1 MDRTAVSPV
10 DQGPEAGGPVVI
22 GANWYRFRVD
32 QRIRV
37 ARIESV
43 CFLWVVQGSGSVTTG
58 GRTHSLSTSTVL
70 RLPWGHDVDYEP
82 HGTTPLHIGTVH
94 LVPWH
99 SLAVAVEP
107 RVAFRADDPLLG
119 VPWRRGPAEPG
130 IAAELPSRS
139 VPGRSI
145 IGLASYCVERFLTGR
160 TEEPA
165 LRALGGLI
173 AEESGLE
180 PARETEPTATPVALQ
195 AMTEHILSRL
205 DQPLTVAEVARI
217 GDCSTATA
225 ERLFSR
231 YTGHSVVSW
240 TRHRRMQEA
249 AILLRTTGL
258 RVTEVARRVGF
269 SDPAYFSRV
278 FSAVHGTPPSRYTE
292 GQLRP

>member
-1 MDRTAVSPV
+1 MDRTTDHTNS
-10 DQGPEAGGPVVI
+10 AGGPVVV

-43 CFLWVVQGSGSVTTG
+43 CFLWVVQGSGSVSTG
-58 GRTHSLSTSTVL
+58 GRTHSLSASTVL

-99 SLAVAVEP
+99 SYAVAVEP
-107 RVAFRADDPLLG
+107 RVAFRAEDPLLG
-119 VPWRRGPAEPG
+119 VPWRRGPAGPE
-130 IAAELPSRS
+130 IATELSSRS
-139 VPGRSI
+139 GPGRSI
-145 IGLASYCVERFLTGR
+145 VGLATYCVERFLAAR

-165 LRALGGLI
+165 LRALGALI
-173 AEESGLE
+173 AEEDELE
-180 PARETEPTATPVALQ
+180 TGHATEPGGMPVALQ

-205 DQPLTVAEVARI
+205 DQTLTVAEVATV
-217 GDCSTATA
+217 GECSTATA

-231 YTGHSVVSW
+231 YTGHSIVSW
-240 TRHRRMQEA
+240 SRHRRMQEA
-249 AILLRTTGL
+249 ALLLRTTGL

-269 SDPAYFSRV
+269 TDPAYFSRV
-278 FSAVHGTPPSRYTE
+278 FSAVHGTPPSRYTA